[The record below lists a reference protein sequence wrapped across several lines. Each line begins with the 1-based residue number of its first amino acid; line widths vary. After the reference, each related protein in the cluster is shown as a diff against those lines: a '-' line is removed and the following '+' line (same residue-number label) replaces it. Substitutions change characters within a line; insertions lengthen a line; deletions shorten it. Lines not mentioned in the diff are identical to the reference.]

1 MEYFE
6 FEMFV
11 GNSQSEMHRTFIT
24 TYPLGKRWPACDSDF
39 RFPGVLATRAIGL
52 QKLFDYRLMSKRQP
66 CKLATA
72 VNSLLPTS
80 S

>member
-52 QKLFDYRLMSKRQP
+52 QKLFDYNYANVET
-66 CKLATA
+66 LALQTRYGG
-72 VNSLLPTS
+72 
-80 S
+80 

>member
-11 GNSQSEMHRTFIT
+11 GNSESEMHRTFIT

-52 QKLFDYRLMSKRQP
+52 
-66 CKLATA
+66 
-72 VNSLLPTS
+72 
-80 S
+80 